1 MAEIAILKPRPE
13 HWRALFEPSGIV
25 VAGATSHPGKFGFAV
40 YHNLKA
46 MGFDGELH
54 GTNLSAEPVLG
65 DQTYTTID
73 ELPGDASVDLVFSC
87 VPQPAVEAVL
97 RQASDRGG
105 KAVFIAGAGFAEA
118 GAKGVAAQRALVAL
132 ADELDLL
139 IVGPNG
145 QGIISTPVSM
155 CAQIVAPM
163 PPAGHIGIAS
173 QSGGFISTFGNYARQ
188 SGIGISR
195 AVSAGNCAQI
205 GVADCVEFFAD
216 DPETHVGLVYLED
229 VRDEGEL
236 VRRLA
241 AVNERMPV
249 VVVRSGGTPIGPRA
263 VAAHTGS
270 TATGPEFDKALQR
283 EGVTVAPSIPEAWDA
298 AAGFATQP
306 LPAGPR
312 TAVFSTAGGWA
323 IQTAEAIERSEL
335 VLAPLPCDLRE
346 AIDQYI
352 PPRWSRHNPI
362 DLAGGETRDTI
373 PDLMEVIAAHPEI
386 DAIVYLG
393 LGIQSNQAALV
404 AAGPFHPDHGLERIV
419 SYHERQDSR
428 FARAAADASAKHNK
442 PILTAT
448 ELAITNPENPGPA
461 TVRATGRVCY
471 ASGNA
476 AVTTLEHL
484 WRDSRFRRNTR
495 PGRNEA
501 DKSGRRD

>member
-1 MAEIAILKPRPE
+1 MKPRTE
-13 HWRALFEPSGIV
+13 HWQALFEPGGIV
-25 VAGATSHPGKFGFAV
+25 VAGATSHPGKFGFSV

-46 MGFDGELH
+46 MGFAGELY

-65 DQTYTTID
+65 DPTYTSID
-73 ELPGDASVDLVFSC
+73 ELPAAARVDLVFSG

-97 RQASDRGG
+97 RQAANRGAR
-105 KAVFIAGAGFAEA
+105 AVFIAGAGFAEA
-118 GAKGVAAQRALVAL
+118 GAKGVAAQRALVEL

-188 SGIGISR
+188 CGIGISR

-205 GVADCVEFFAD
+205 GVADCLDYFVD

-229 VRDEGEL
+229 VQDSDDL

-241 AVNERMPV
+241 RANECMPV
-249 VVVRSGGTPIGPRA
+249 VVVRSGGSRIGPRA
-263 VAAHTGS
+263 VSAHTGS
-270 TATGPEFDKALQR
+270 TATGPGFDDALR
-283 EGVTVAPSIPEAWDA
+283 RAGVTIAPSIPEAWDA

-335 VLAPLPCDLRE
+335 ELVELPNDLRE
-346 AIDQYI
+346 TIDGHI

-373 PDLMEVIAAHPEI
+373 PDLMEVVAAHPEI
-386 DAIVYLG
+386 DAIIYLG
-393 LGIQSNQAALV
+393 LGIQSNQAALL
-404 AAGPFHPDHGLERIV
+404 AAGPFHADPGLERIV
-419 SYHERQDSR
+419 AYHERQDTR
-428 FARAAADASAKHNK
+428 FATAASDASAKHHK

-448 ELAITNPENPGPA
+448 ELAITNPENPGPT
-461 TVRATGRVCY
+461 TVRATGRMCY

-484 WRDSRFRRNTR
+484 WRDSRFRRNR
-495 PGRNEA
+495 ARN
-501 DKSGRRD
+501 SGESD

>member
-1 MAEIAILKPRPE
+1 MLKPRPE
-13 HWRALFEPSGIV
+13 HWQALFEPRGIV
-25 VAGATSHPGKFGFAV
+25 VVGATSHPGKFGFAV

-46 MGFDGELH
+46 MGFAGELY
-54 GTNLSAEPVLG
+54 GTNRSAEPVLG
-65 DQTYTTID
+65 DPTYTTID
-73 ELPGDASVDLVFSC
+73 ELPDTARVDLVFSC

-97 RQASDRGG
+97 RQAARRGCR
-105 KAVFIAGAGFAEA
+105 AVFVAGAGFAEA
-118 GAKGVAAQRALVAL
+118 GTEGVAAQRALVDL

-139 IVGPNG
+139 VVGPNG
-145 QGIISTPVSM
+145 QGIVSTPVSM

-163 PPAGHIGIAS
+163 PPKGCIGIAS
-173 QSGGFISTFGNYARQ
+173 QSGGFVSTFGNYARQ

-205 GVADCVEFFAD
+205 GIADCLDYFVD
-216 DPETHVGLVYLED
+216 DPETHVGLVYAED
-229 VRDEGEL
+229 VQDPDVL

-241 AVNERMPV
+241 LATECMPV
-249 VVVRSGGTPIGPRA
+249 VVVRSGGSRIGPRA
-263 VAAHTGS
+263 VSAHTGS
-270 TATGPEFDKALQR
+270 TAVGPEVDEALLHS
-283 EGVTVAPSIPEAWDA
+283 GVTLAPSIPEAWRA
-298 AAGFATQP
+298 AAGLATQP
-306 LPAGPR
+306 VPAGPR

-335 VLAPLPCDLRE
+335 ELVELPSDLRE
-346 AIDQYI
+346 AIDQTI

-393 LGIQSNQAALV
+393 LGIQSNQAALL
-404 AAGPFHPDHGLERIV
+404 ASGPFHPDHGLERIV
-419 SYHERQDSR
+419 AYHERQDTR
-428 FARAAADASAKHNK
+428 FATAAADASAKYDK
-442 PILTAT
+442 PIVTAT

-461 TVRATGRVCY
+461 TVRATGRMCY

-484 WRDSRFRRNTR
+484 WRDARWRRDKA
-495 PGRNEA
+495 GKGGEA
-501 DKSGRRD
+501 D